1 MCTRLI
7 QFLLILSLASTA
19 PALAGAPTADGELR
33 LDRYTLKKQS
43 ARPEQVDLLSAVIE
57 TQFPRNIA
65 TVGDSIEYM
74 LLRSG
79 YRFIDTE
86 ESTDAMALEL
96 PAVHRSLGPLPL
108 RTAISTVA
116 GPPWQLRENRE
127 NRTVWLERRI
137 ASADT
142 PSPTSPPVATPPRE
156 ARSTTAATA
165 PRQATHSPAAVASTW
180 LLDPEKT
187 LRANLDSWSDQAGW
201 SMQWDA
207 LHDYEI
213 DFPASYDGT
222 FRMAVE
228 SALEHYRTAPV
239 PLSASF
245 FKGNAVLLIQPASA
259 VP

>member
-1 MCTRLI
+1 MCTWFI
-7 QFLLILSLASTA
+7 QFVLIFSLVSTA
-19 PALAGAPTADGELR
+19 PALAGAPPADDELR

-43 ARPEQVDLLSAVIE
+43 ARPEQIDLLAAVIE
-57 TQFPRNIA
+57 TQFPRNVT
-65 TVGDSIEYM
+65 TVGDAIEYM

-86 ESTDAMALEL
+86 ESAEAMALEL

-108 RTAISTVA
+108 RTAISTVS
-116 GPPWQLRENRE
+116 GPAWQLQENDEHRK
-127 NRTVWLERRI
+127 VWLERRV
-137 ASADT
+137 AGADA
-142 PSPTSPPVATPPRE
+142 PDQTSPPVATPPRE

-165 PRQATHSPAAVASTW
+165 PRQANQTPAAVESTW

-187 LRANLDSWSDQAGW
+187 LRANLDAWSDQAGW

-245 FKGNAVLLIQPASA
+245 FNGNAVLLIQPASA

>member
-1 MCTRLI
+1 MCTWFI
-7 QFLLILSLASTA
+7 QFVLILSLATAA
-19 PALAGAPTADGELR
+19 PALAGAPPTDGELR

-43 ARPEQVDLLSAVIE
+43 ARPEQIDLLSAVIE
-57 TQFPRNIA
+57 TQFPRNVA
-65 TVGDSIEYM
+65 TIGDAIEYM

-86 ESTDAMALEL
+86 ESAEAMALEL

-108 RTAISTVA
+108 RTAISTVS
-116 GPPWQLRENRE
+116 GPAWQLQENNEHRK
-127 NRTVWLERRI
+127 VWLARKV
-137 ASADT
+137 AGSDA
-142 PSPTSPPVATPPRE
+142 PNPASPPVDLPPRE
-156 ARSTTAATA
+156 ARSTAAATA
-165 PRQATHSPAAVASTW
+165 SRQATHSPAAVASTW

-187 LRANLDSWSDQAGW
+187 LRANLDEWASQAGW
-201 SMQWDA
+201 SLQWDA

-213 DFPASYDGT
+213 DFPASYEGT

-239 PLSASF
+239 PLSAGF